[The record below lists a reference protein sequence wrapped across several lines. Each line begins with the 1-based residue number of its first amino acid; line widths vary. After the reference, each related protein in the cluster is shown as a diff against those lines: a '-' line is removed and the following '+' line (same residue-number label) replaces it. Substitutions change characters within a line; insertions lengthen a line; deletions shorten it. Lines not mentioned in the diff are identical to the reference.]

1 MIATYQKTN
10 RNSKDFFMTSRLTLQ
25 FVSQDDASSYPVM
38 VLVSAKDGKAELDA
52 AGKALDHTFN
62 GALSRAMTEASFKAE
77 PGEDVVVRAAEG
89 SVILLG
95 AGGNKA
101 IGVDSENLGGH
112 VMAAMARSKL
122 KDITLLAN
130 GRSAEWVASLAYGA
144 YLAGYHFSRYF
155 TKGKNANP
163 AQASISIVADDPQ
176 ATTAAYHRFEGIASG
191 VFMARDLVSE
201 PSNIL
206 YPAEYANRC
215 LELSQLGVEVQVLND
230 DDMSKEGM
238 NLLLAVGQGSERES
252 RMVVMRWNG
261 GGDEDPI
268 VLIGKGVC
276 FDTGGISIKPAGG
289 MEDMKWDMGG
299 SAAVVGA
306 MKAIAAAGIK
316 RNVIG
321 LVGLVEN
328 MPDGKAIKPGDV
340 VTSMSGQTVEIIN
353 TDAEGRLV
361 LADVMTYAQ
370 RYFKPA
376 VMIDLATLTGAILV
390 SLGMVQSGLFAND
403 DHLASAISDAAA
415 ATGEGTWRMPLGK
428 DYDKLINS
436 KIADMKNIGGRYG
449 GSVTAACFLQR
460 FVENGTPWA
469 HLDIAGMAWS
479 DKDKPTT
486 PAGGTGYGVRL
497 LTHLVEHFEASSK
510 SGA

>member
-1 MIATYQKTN
+1 
-10 RNSKDFFMTSRLTLQ
+10 MTSRLTLQ
-25 FVSQDDASSYPVM
+25 FVSQDKAPSYPVM
-38 VLVSAKDGKAELDA
+38 LLVSAKDSNPFLDA
-52 AGKALDHTFN
+52 AGKALDQTFN
-62 GALSRAMTEASFKAE
+62 GAISRAMTEASFKAD
-77 PGEDVVVRAAEG
+77 PGEDVVIRGTEG
-89 SVILLG
+89 SVILVGIG
-95 AGGNKA
+95 ANEA
-101 IGVDSENLGGH
+101 IGVESENLGGH
-112 VMAAMARSKL
+112 IMAAMAKSKL
-122 KDITLLAN
+122 KDITLMAS
-130 GRSAEWVASLAYGA
+130 GRSADWVASLAYGA

-163 AQASISIVADDPQ
+163 TQASMAIIVDDPK
-176 ATTAAYHRFEGIASG
+176 ATTSAYQRLEGIASG

-215 LELSQLGVEVQVLND
+215 LELSKLGIEVQVLND

-238 NLLLAVGQGSERES
+238 HLLLAVGQGSERES

-261 GGDEDPI
+261 GGNEDPM

-276 FDTGGISIKPAGG
+276 FDTGGISIKPAAG

-316 RNVIG
+316 RNVVG

-370 RYFKPA
+370 RHLKPSI
-376 VMIDLATLTGAILV
+376 MIDLATLTGAILV
-390 SLGMVQSGLFAND
+390 SLGMVQSGLFANN
-403 DHLASAISDAAA
+403 DHLATAISDAAA

-428 DYDKLINS
+428 DYDKLIDS

-460 FVENGTPWA
+460 FVENDTPWA

-479 DKDKPTT
+479 DKAKPTV

-497 LTHLVEHFEASSK
+497 LTHFVEHFQPSS
-510 SGA
+510 